1 MRRAV
6 LITITIVAGTL
17 LSGLTL
23 GSSSVTDADE
33 ASAPAAVF
41 VCSEC
46 AYESIQDAVDDADDD
61 DVIKVASGV
70 YTGVQSRPAPPGYDG
85 PSVITQV
92 VYVSKTITIRGGYTI
107 TNWTTPYPI
116 TQPTTV
122 DAQGQGRVIC
132 VTGDIT
138 PVIEGLA
145 NHWW

>member
-33 ASAPAAVF
+33 ASAPAAVLY

-46 AYESIQDAVDDADDD
+46 AYESIQDAVDDAGDD

-70 YTGVQSRPAPPGYDG
+70 YTGVQSRAAA
-85 PSVITQV
+85 QLH
-92 VYVSKTITIRGGYTI
+92 RYTA
-107 TNWTTPYPI
+107 
-116 TQPTTV
+116 TV
-122 DAQGQGRVIC
+122 QS
-132 VTGDIT
+132 
-138 PVIEGLA
+138 
-145 NHWW
+145 